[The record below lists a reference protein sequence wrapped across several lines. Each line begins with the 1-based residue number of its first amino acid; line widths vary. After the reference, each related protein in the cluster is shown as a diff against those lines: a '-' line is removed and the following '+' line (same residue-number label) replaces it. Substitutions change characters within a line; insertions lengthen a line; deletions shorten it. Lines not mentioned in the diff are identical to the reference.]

1 VAAALARVGLPR
13 ELLARY
19 PHELS
24 GGQCQR
30 VGIARAMILQPQVLV
45 CDEPVSALDLPTQ
58 AQIVALLGE
67 LRAGTRMSLL
77 FISHNLAL
85 VRRLCARVLVLYL
98 GRMMEL
104 LPAEHLGEG
113 ARHPYTRELMSAIPS
128 ADPDVQ
134 RARRTAVRSGE
145 PPSAL
150 APPSGCVYRTR
161 CPHAD
166 LVCAERVPAWES
178 VGAGHFV
185 ACHHWR
191 ELP

>member
-1 VAAALARVGLPR
+1 
-13 ELLARY
+13 
-19 PHELS
+19 
-24 GGQCQR
+24 
-30 VGIARAMILQPQVLV
+30 
-45 CDEPVSALDLPTQ
+45 
-58 AQIVALLGE
+58 
-67 LRAGTRMSLL
+67 
-77 FISHNLAL
+77 
-85 VRRLCARVLVLYL
+85 
-98 GRMMEL
+98 
-104 LPAEHLGEG
+104 
-113 ARHPYTRELMSAIPS
+113 MSAIPS

-134 RARRTAVRSGE
+134 RARRTVVRSGE